1 VDVVSGVF
9 LRLEGESEVI
19 YLAYRSPMRNM
30 WNMSKMTPVP
40 SGSLEENLQVSS
52 FLIVRFFSPD

>member
-1 VDVVSGVF
+1 
-9 LRLEGESEVI
+9 
-19 YLAYRSPMRNM
+19 LAYRSPMRNM